1 MLTTGMMLSK
11 TKEKR
16 IFMKIVK
23 NILLIFAILLF
34 LYFWIVYVLDL
45 PTIIMQTI
53 YPQKYSESVEK
64 YAKEYQVDPLLIF
77 AMIKIE
83 SNFNENAKSSSD
95 ARGLMQLME
104 NTAIEIENKIEKD
117 KKMIPIEAL
126 YEPDK
131 NIELGTYYFASLL
144 NQYDNVGVA
153 LAAYN
158 AGMGRVDDWIE
169 QGIIYKDG
177 SNLENIPY
185 KETNMY
191 VRKVLNTYQIYQE
204 LYSENSDPTVEQ

>member
-104 NTAIEIENKIEKD
+104 NTAIEIENKIAKD

-144 NQYDNVGVA
+144 KQYENVGVA

-191 VRKVLNTYQIYQE
+191 VRKVLNTYQIYQD

>member
-83 SNFNENAKSSSD
+83 SNFNKNAKSSSD
-95 ARGLMQLME
+95 AKGLMQLME

-144 NQYDNVGVA
+144 NQYENVGVA

-191 VRKVLNTYQIYQE
+191 VRKVLNTYQIYQD